1 MRWYL
6 ISLVL
11 LALSG
16 GCKDRHKI
24 PAPHAAANTNKPV
37 VLLEGAFERVSKV
50 VSGKVRIEQSGDKFE
65 LVINPV
71 SIPDIG
77 PVHVYLVGLNKVRTT
92 ADLDSVDAK
101 YDFGPLEQTG
111 SNEYVPEQRI
121 QLPSKPAPEL
131 RAVALV
137 NPRFG
142 VVLGASS
149 LHEPKP

>member
-1 MRWYL
+1 MA
-6 ISLVL
+6 IFGVV
-11 LALSG
+11 
-16 GCKDRHKI
+16 GCKDRRSV
-24 PAPHAAANTNKPV
+24 PAPPAATSKIDKPV
-37 VLLEGAFERVSKV
+37 VLLEGTFERVAKV
-50 VSGKVRIEQSGDKFE
+50 VSGKVRLEQHGDKYE
-65 LVINPV
+65 LVINPT

-77 PVHVYLVGLNKVRTT
+77 PVHVYLVGLSKVRSTS
-92 ADLDSVDAK
+92 DLDAVDAK

-121 QLPSKPAPEL
+121 TLPSKPAAAL

-142 VVLGASS
+142 VVLGSSS